1 MKTVLK
7 YISIFIYMFIVLY
20 MANKMVEWQVLS
32 KNYLYI
38 IIILPILIIGVVI
51 LNRLFNKYGK

>member
-38 IIILPILIIGVVI
+38 IIILPILTIGVVI